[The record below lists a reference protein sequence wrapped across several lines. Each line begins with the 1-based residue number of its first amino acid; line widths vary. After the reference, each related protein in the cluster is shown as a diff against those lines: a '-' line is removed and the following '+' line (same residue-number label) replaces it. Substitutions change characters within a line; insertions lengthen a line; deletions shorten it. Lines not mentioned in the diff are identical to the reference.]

1 MLWRDFQKKT
11 TNEKGNHVF
20 LFAFVL
26 AREIVLTCRFA
37 KELRSVSFHW
47 AFDLVIIKSKTEEEE
62 DDDDEFVAE
71 VKKKLFSTK
80 RRKTVGEELHGTY
93 YQVKGSNELV
103 IFILLSFF
111 SLRRRN
117 GTRKSKLFRVTLQF
131 PDNMLH
137 PTLGQWNGGC
147 RRR

>member
-1 MLWRDFQKKT
+1 MLWRDFKKQQT
-11 TNEKGNHVF
+11 KKGIMFF

-47 AFDLVIIKSKTEEEE
+47 AFDLVIIKSKTEEE
-62 DDDDEFVAE
+62 VG
-71 VKKKLFSTK
+71 KKKISTK
-80 RRKTVGEELHGTY
+80 RRKTVGGGLHGAY

-111 SLRRRN
+111 
-117 GTRKSKLFRVTLQF
+117 
-131 PDNMLH
+131 H
-137 PTLGQWNGGC
+137 
-147 RRR
+147 

>member
-47 AFDLVIIKSKTEEEE
+47 AFDLVIIKSKTEEE
-62 DDDDEFVAE
+62 DDEFVAE
-71 VKKKLFSTK
+71 VKKKIVF
-80 RRKTVGEELHGTY
+80 
-93 YQVKGSNELV
+93 NEKKK
-103 IFILLSFF
+103 
-111 SLRRRN
+111 N
-117 GTRKSKLFRVTLQF
+117 C
-131 PDNMLH
+131 
-137 PTLGQWNGGC
+137 W
-147 RRR
+147 